1 MAAFSSQEDLEE
13 WLSDNPAE
21 WAGVLAQRIALRVFP
36 FIPISTAD
44 IDTPLR
50 RFTHQSWRV
59 LLISSVAPNIP
70 AEDIRAASF
79 TDGSLDARAALAG
92 RVALDAPLDNLYTR
106 YVLDADA
113 TWLEENGDPAGLA
126 ARPLWP
132 DGMPQAF
139 QEIWQDARP
148 ALAASLPLI
157 ADWYDRRLQGAATAF
172 NLPPDADL
180 AVIQRI
186 AAARAELWDLDPRA
200 INDTIAG
207 WIEEARPVVDGAGD
221 PVARLAE
228 MASPDVSKQDDKLH
242 AGPNPRYDKADYAPG
257 LADLPAMLRSLAQ
270 TLLNAAPGN
279 LPAPV
284 RQSLTQY
291 HDHLRDYGAAPI
303 LGLLQDA
310 MDIATDGLEG
320 SDLESWEPGLGK
332 ALERFKKRHAEFL
345 SHYPLNPERETILA
359 SIALDEEKIT
369 NTLLRGIADDLKE
382 IATQLKTIQG
392 TTEEFDKILSA
403 QQQIIRDVASLPN
416 APQDTG
422 NKEITP
428 KSALFLVVSG
438 FLSVSLKSELTSQI

>member
-1 MAAFSSQEDLEE
+1 MPQ
-13 WLSDNPAE
+13 
-21 WAGVLAQRIALRVFP
+21 VLQKI
-36 FIPISTAD
+36 
-44 IDTPLR
+44 
-50 RFTHQSWRV
+50 WR
-59 LLISSVAPNIP
+59 
-70 AEDIRAASF
+70 
-79 TDGSLDARAALAG
+79 DARS
-92 RVALDAPLDNLYTR
+92 
-106 YVLDADA
+106 
-113 TWLEENGDPAGLA
+113 
-126 ARPLWP
+126 
-132 DGMPQAF
+132 
-139 QEIWQDARP
+139 

-186 AAARAELWDLDPRA
+186 AAARDELWDLDPRA

-207 WIEEARPVVDGAGD
+207 WIEEARAEVTPD
-221 PVARLAE
+221 PVTRLAE
-228 MASPDVSKQDDKLH
+228 IASPDVSKQDDKLH

-291 HDHLRDYGAAPI
+291 LDHLRDYGAAPI

-369 NTLLRGIADDLKE
+369 NTLLRDIADNLKE
-382 IATQLKTIQG
+382 ISTQLKTIQG
-392 TTEEFDKILSA
+392 TTEEFDKILAA
-403 QQQIIRDVASLPN
+403 QQQIIRDVASLPT

-428 KSALFLVVSG
+428 KKRTFFNIIGWLERLIKVGADVTKIADSPSGQDALARATELWQSLQNFLQ
-438 FLSVSLKSELTSQI
+438 QIKLYD